1 MGRRLDLHEILKT
14 FVDNVYFQPPS
25 TIQLV
30 FPCIVYSRYRA
41 LSEFADNEPYINTRR
56 YQVTVI
62 DRDPDSA
69 ILDKVASLPRCTSDR
84 FFVADNL
91 NHDVYNLYY

>member
-1 MGRRLDLHEILKT
+1 M
-14 FVDNVYFQPPS
+14 YFQPPDNI
-25 TIQLV
+25 TLT
-30 FPCIVYSRYRA
+30 FPCIVYQRYA
-41 LSEFADNEPYINTRR
+41 EKTDFANNSPYRLTDR

-62 DRDPDSA
+62 DSDPDSL
-69 ILDKVASLPRCTSDR
+69 IPKMVASLPMCTKNR